1 MTTAMDRDAIDRA
14 AKLLDKARRT
24 GKRLDRLPETSR
36 PRSAVEAYAI
46 QLATVAEMG
55 DSMAGWKV
63 AASAEYGLLI
73 GILVRSRVF
82 EDEAAIS
89 SAARMSMRGVEAEI
103 AFRFDQTLP
112 PRELTYERA
121 DVEAAVTAFPAIEIV
136 DSRFR
141 DYHGTPVIDR
151 AADFMSNG
159 GFVVGS
165 ARDDWRSFDLAK
177 LEARLTI
184 DGVEI
189 VRRVGGHSAGDPLI
203 PAIALANYLRTSTG
217 APAGMVTTTGTFTG
231 LEFANVNSVVQA
243 TFEGFGSVTCQF
255 EV

>member
-24 GKRLDRLPETSR
+24 GNRLDRLPETSR

-55 DSMAGWKV
+55 GSIAGWKV
-63 AASAEYGLLI
+63 AVSAEYGLLI

-82 EDEAAIS
+82 QHGTAIS
-89 SAARMSMRGVEAEI
+89 STRLSMRGVEAEI

-141 DYHGTPVIDR
+141 DYHGTLVIDR

-231 LEFANVNSVVQA
+231 LEFAKVNSVVQA